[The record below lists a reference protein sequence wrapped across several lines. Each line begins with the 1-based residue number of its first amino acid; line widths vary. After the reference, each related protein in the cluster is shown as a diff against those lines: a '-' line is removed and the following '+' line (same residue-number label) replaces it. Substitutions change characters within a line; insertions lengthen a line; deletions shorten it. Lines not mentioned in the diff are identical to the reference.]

1 MEASVITSI
10 LPLAH
15 GAWKDVALWKEILL
29 SLPQDISLTVRTLSK
44 KNGRKKPKNTLI
56 RWEARARARE
66 R

>member
-29 SLPQDISLTVRTLSK
+29 SLPQDISLIIRILSK
-44 KNGRKKPKNTLI
+44 KM
-56 RWEARARARE
+56 EE
-66 R
+66 RSQKHTY